1 MKITLCS
8 LGYTKRRVASVA
20 RVEAT
25 AMRIR
30 FVVMAFGVL
39 FFLTYLVKCIDS
51 RKVYFG

>member
-1 MKITLCS
+1 M
-8 LGYTKRRVASVA
+8 ASVA

-25 AMRIR
+25 AMRIC

-39 FFLTYLVKCIDS
+39 FFLTYLVKGIDA